1 MNGED
6 SLRARGSKD
15 VHPDTNSA
23 AAIRLALRMIDRWFI
38 KGPLIAQLHYEG
50 SQRKRVG
57 SCPDSLI
64 FGQKKPA

>member
-23 AAIRLALRMIDRWFI
+23 AAIRLAVRMIDCWFI
-38 KGPLIAQLHYEG
+38 KGPLFAQLHYQC
-50 SQRKRVG
+50 SQHKNIV
-57 SCPDSLI
+57 SCQDLLT
-64 FGQKKPA
+64 FG